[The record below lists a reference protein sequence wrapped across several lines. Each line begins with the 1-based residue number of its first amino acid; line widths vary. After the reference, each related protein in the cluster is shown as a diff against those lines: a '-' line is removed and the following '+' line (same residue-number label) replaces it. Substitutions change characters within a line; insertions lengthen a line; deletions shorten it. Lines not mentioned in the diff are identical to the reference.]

1 MAPPKIHIKTISAE
15 TTHIVRHPVLRSGL
29 PKESCVLPG
38 DDLPTTIHLGA
49 YSQHVLVGVCTVLNN
64 PKDGPFT
71 VPNGQIRGMAVLPA
85 NQSSG
90 VGRLLVEEAERLG
103 KTLNFEVMWMNA
115 RKGVFV
121 FYKSMG
127 YKIDGALF
135 DVPIFGPHYRMKKS
149 IL

>member
-1 MAPPKIHIKTISAE
+1 
-15 TTHIVRHPVLRSGL
+15 VLRSGL

-38 DDLPTTIHLGA
+38 DYLPTTIHLGA
-49 YSQHVLVGVCTVLNN
+49 YSKHVLIGVCTVLNN

-90 VGRLLVEEAERLG
+90 VGRLLVEEAERLA

-115 RKGVFV
+115 RKGVFA

-135 DVPIFGPHYRMKKS
+135 DIPIFGPHYRMKKS

>member
-1 MAPPKIHIKTISAE
+1 MAYPKIHIKTISAE

-38 DDLPTTIHLGA
+38 DGLPTTIHLGA
-49 YSQHVLVGVCTVLNN
+49 YSQHVLIGVCTVLNN

-71 VPNGQIRGMAVLPA
+71 LPNGQIRGMAVLPA

-90 VGRLLVEEAERLG
+90 VGRLLVEEAELLG

-115 RKGVFV
+115 RKGVFG

>member
-1 MAPPKIHIKTISAE
+1 MAYPKIHIKTISAE

-38 DDLPTTIHLGA
+38 DGLPTTIHLGA
-49 YSQHVLVGVCTVLNN
+49 YSQHVLIGVCTVLNN

-90 VGRLLVEEAERLG
+90 VGRLLVEEAELLG

-115 RKGVFV
+115 RKGVFG

>member
-1 MAPPKIHIKTISAE
+1 M
-15 TTHIVRHPVLRSGL
+15 LRYGL

-49 YSQHVLVGVCTVLNN
+49 YCQHVLIGVCTVLNN

-71 VPNGQIRGMAVLPA
+71 MPNGQVRGMAVLPS

-90 VGRLLVEEAERLG
+90 VGRLMVEEAERLG
-103 KTLNFEVMWMNA
+103 KILNLEVMWMNA
-115 RKGVFV
+115 RKEGFG
-121 FYKSMG
+121 FYSSMG

>member
-1 MAPPKIHIKTISAE
+1 M
-15 TTHIVRHPVLRSGL
+15 LRSGL
-29 PKESCVLPG
+29 PKESCVLSG

-49 YSQHVLVGVCTVLNN
+49 YSKHVLIGVCTVLNN
-64 PKDGPFT
+64 PKDGPFK

-103 KTLNFEVMWMNA
+103 KTFNFEVMWMNT
-115 RKGVFV
+115 RKGVFA

>member
-15 TTHIVRHPVLRSGL
+15 TTHIVRHPVLRYGL
-29 PKESCVLPG
+29 PKESCALPG

-49 YSQHVLVGVCTVLNN
+49 YSQHVLIGVCTVLNN

-71 VPNGQIRGMAVLPA
+71 VPNGQIRGWQCCPKPKQWCWSIA
-85 NQSSG
+85 
-90 VGRLLVEEAERLG
+90 VEEAERLG

-115 RKGVFV
+115 RKGFCG
-121 FYKSMG
+121 FIHRFG